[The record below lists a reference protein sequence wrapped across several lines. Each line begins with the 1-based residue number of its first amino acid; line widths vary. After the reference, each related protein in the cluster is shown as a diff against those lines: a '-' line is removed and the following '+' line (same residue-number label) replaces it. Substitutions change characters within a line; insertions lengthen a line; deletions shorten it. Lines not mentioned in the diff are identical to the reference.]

1 MSYSWKHYISFAI
14 ELSGRTD
21 EPALRS
27 AISRAYYGAFCYSR
41 NYLTN
46 TSKIRT
52 PKEDLGKIH
61 ASVIDYLLESDDD
74 DEKLA
79 GQHLSNLRR
88 QRNRADYET
97 NYIVQSE
104 NIIKLIGNANKVV
117 EIIDSFQ

>member
-1 MSYSWKHYISFAI
+1 MNFSWKQYIHFAT
-14 ELSGRTD
+14 ELSGRKD

-46 TSKIRT
+46 TGKIQI
-52 PKEDLGKIH
+52 PKDDLGVIH
-61 ASVIDYLLESDDD
+61 KLVINYLSESDDN

-88 QRNRADYET
+88 KRNEADYNT
-97 NYIVQSE
+97 NFVVQSE
-104 NIIKLIGNANKVV
+104 NIIKLIANANKVI
-117 EIIDSFQ
+117 EIVDDF